1 MDAES
6 FAHSLLGRL
15 RNLDPRAAGLRI
27 KGKKKT
33 AIIGIYDEGELVP
46 LLKLTGAS
54 AKFNVMS
61 LLVYHHGG
69 WVPTLKR
76 GTPELLAEPL
86 AGPLQ
91 HLWIIPL
98 EMACLDPD

>member
-1 MDAES
+1 MDAED
-6 FAHSLLGRL
+6 FAHYLLSRL
-15 RNLDPRAAGLRI
+15 RELDPRAAGLRI

-33 AIIGIYDEGELVP
+33 AIIGIYDDGEFVP

-61 LLVYHHGG
+61 LLVYHHGR
-69 WVPTLKR
+69 WVPSLKR
-76 GTPELLAEPL
+76 GTPDLLAETL

-91 HLWIIPL
+91 HLWSIPL